1 MSASRS
7 GVTGACGTA
16 RFWFSALC
24 AALMPTS
31 IGYQDLAAL
40 SAREHAHPPSHWHLI
55 ISPVQAATF
64 SYSRP
69 IGSAI
74 PQPLGFQTVS
84 LDPRSLD
91 AYSWKIAE
99 AVHTPP

>member
-1 MSASRS
+1 MSALRS
-7 GVTGACGTA
+7 GVTGACCSA
-16 RFWFSALC
+16 RFWFSAVC

-40 SAREHAHPPSHWHLI
+40 IAHEHAQPSHWHLI

-69 IGSAI
+69 IGSALS
-74 PQPLGFQTVS
+74 QPLRFQIVNY
-84 LDPRSLD
+84 DPRSLD
-91 AYSWKIAE
+91 AFSWKIDE
-99 AVHTPP
+99 P